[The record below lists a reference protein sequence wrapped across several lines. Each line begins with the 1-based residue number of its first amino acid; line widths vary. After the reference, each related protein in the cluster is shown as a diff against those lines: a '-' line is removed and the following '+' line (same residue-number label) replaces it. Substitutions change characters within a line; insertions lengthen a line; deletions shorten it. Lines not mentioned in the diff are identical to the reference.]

1 MKKLTKSELKEHMYV
16 TWGRIRMI
24 AGNSP
29 HGKVEFDKER
39 LMLLVEKFN
48 IDMANAQVIEK

>member
-1 MKKLTKSELKEHMYV
+1 MNKLTKSELKESMFV

-29 HGKVEFDKER
+29 LGSCEFNKER

-48 IDMANAQVIEK
+48 IDLMNAQIIEK